1 MPLPLPFGHGKQK
14 TDATLGRSS
23 CGDLS
28 RPPWPPPSS
37 PSAIG
42 SAPAL
47 ADRAQAN
54 FRGTFGDFGS
64 FDATSSYRGKQ
75 TVDFSR
81 KLAPG
86 TIVIRTGERRLYYVL
101 PGGKAIKYGVGVGRE
116 GFAWHGV
123 RRIARKAEWPGWT
136 PPAQMVA
143 RERARGHIIPDHME
157 GGINNPLGA
166 RALYLGGTLYRIH
179 GTNAPQTIGHAM
191 SSGCIRMLNS
201 EVIDLY
207 DRVSVGTKVIVE

>member
-1 MPLPLPFGHGKQK
+1 MRRPFPAALA
-14 TDATLGRSS
+14 ATIIAT
-23 CGDLS
+23 
-28 RPPWPPPSS
+28 
-37 PSAIG
+37 AIG
-42 SAPAL
+42 ATAAL

-54 FRGTFGDFGS
+54 FRGTFGNFGT
-64 FDATSSYRGKQ
+64 FGATSSYRGKE

-86 TIVIRTGERRLYYVL
+86 TILIRTSERRLYYVL

-116 GFAWHGV
+116 GFAWHGT

-136 PPAQMVA
+136 PPKQMIA
-143 RERARGHIIPDHME
+143 REKARGRIIPAHME

-207 DRVSVGTKVIVE
+207 DRVKIGTTVIVE

>member
-1 MPLPLPFGHGKQK
+1 MRRPFPAALAAAIMI
-14 TDATLGRSS
+14 ATAS
-23 CGDLS
+23 
-28 RPPWPPPSS
+28 
-37 PSAIG
+37 G
-42 SAPAL
+42 SAPAF

-54 FRGTFGDFGS
+54 FRGTFGDFGTFS
-64 FDATSSYRGKQ
+64 ATSSYRGKQ

-136 PPAQMVA
+136 PPAQMIA

-207 DRVSVGTKVIVE
+207 DRVRVGTKVIVE

>member
-1 MPLPLPFGHGKQK
+1 MREIVMRRPFPAALAAAII
-14 TDATLGRSS
+14 TAAIAAT
-23 CGDLS
+23 
-28 RPPWPPPSS
+28 
-37 PSAIG
+37 
-42 SAPAL
+42 PAL
-47 ADRAQAN
+47 ADRAQVN
-54 FRGTFGDFGS
+54 FTGTFGTYGA
-64 FDATSSYRGKQ
+64 FDTTSGYRGKQ

-81 KLAPG
+81 GLAPG
-86 TIVIRTGERRLYYVL
+86 TIVIRTSERRLYYVL

-136 PPAQMVA
+136 PPAQMIA
-143 RERARGHIIPDHME
+143 RERARGHIIPDYME